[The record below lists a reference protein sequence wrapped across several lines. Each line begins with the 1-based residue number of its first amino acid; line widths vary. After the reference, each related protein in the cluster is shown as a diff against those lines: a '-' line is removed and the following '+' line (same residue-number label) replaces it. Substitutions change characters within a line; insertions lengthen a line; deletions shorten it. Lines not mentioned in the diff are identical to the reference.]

1 MNLFINLILK
11 ILRFLPPEVS
21 SYLSLKMNKLFFL
34 TFRSTIKKNYQ
45 EKNKNKNISFLNLNF
60 PNSIG
65 LGAGLDKEGKYVESL
80 GNLGFGFIEVGTFTP
95 LPQKGNEYPRIKRLK
110 SMDSLIN
117 RLGFNNPGIDI
128 GLENL
133 KGNRSNF
140 NGVVGVSIGKNRDT
154 SLESAHLDYIYC
166 LQKAYPIADY
176 IALNISSPN
185 TEGLRELSSEDY
197 FNKLIFEI
205 NSEATKLHEDL
216 HKFTPLFL
224 KISPDENEERIE
236 KIIDCSLKNNI
247 SGFIVSNTTLG
258 EFKNISGGISGRLLR
273 DKSLKMLQIVNK
285 INANRGIVIS
295 SGGISTK
302 EDLQQRRKYGAD
314 LFQIYTSFIYD
325 GPQVIDDL
333 LPWS

>member
-1 MNLFINLILK
+1 MSLFINLSLK

-34 TFRSTIKKNYQ
+34 IFRSTIKKNYQ
-45 EKNKNKNISFLNLNF
+45 EKTKNKNISFLKLNF
-60 PNSIG
+60 PNRIG

-166 LQKAYPIADY
+166 LQKAYLIADY

-197 FNKLIFEI
+197 FKKLIYEI

-216 HKFTPLFL
+216 NKITPIFL

-236 KIIDCSLKNNI
+236 QIIEFSLKNNI
-247 SGFIVSNTTLG
+247 SGFIVSNTSLG
-258 EFKNISGGISGRLLR
+258 EFKNITGGISGGLLK
-273 DKSLKMLQIVNK
+273 DKSVKMLQIVNK
-285 INANRGIVIS
+285 INARRGLIIS

-302 EDLQQRRKYGAD
+302 EDLQQRRKHGAD
-314 LFQIYTSFIYD
+314 LFQIYTSFVYE

>member
-1 MNLFINLILK
+1 MNLFINLSLK
-11 ILRFLPPEVS
+11 ILRFLPPEIS

-34 TFRSTIKKNYQ
+34 IFRYYIKKNYQ
-45 EKNKNKNISFLNLNF
+45 EKTKNKNISFLNLNF
-60 PNSIG
+60 PNRIG

-110 SMDSLIN
+110 SMNSLIN

-133 KGNRSNF
+133 KKNRSNF
-140 NGVVGVSIGKNRDT
+140 NGIVGVSIGKNKNT

-166 LQKAYPIADY
+166 LKKAYPIADY

-185 TEGLRELSSEDY
+185 TEGLRDLSSKDY
-197 FNKLIFEI
+197 FSRLIFEI
-205 NSEATKLHEDL
+205 NSEATKLYEDL

-236 KIIDCSLKNNI
+236 EIIESSLKNNI

-258 EFKNISGGISGRLLR
+258 EFENISGGISGGLLK
-273 DKSLKMLQIVNK
+273 DKSVKILQIVNK
-285 INANRGIVIS
+285 INARRGLVIS

-302 EDLQQRRKYGAD
+302 EDLQQRRKHGAD
-314 LFQIYTSFIYD
+314 LFQIYTSFVYE

>member
-1 MNLFINLILK
+1 MNVIINLSLK
-11 ILRFLPPEVS
+11 VLRLLPPEVS
-21 SYLSLKMNKLFFL
+21 SNLSLKINKLFFL
-34 TFRSTIKKNYQ
+34 IFRTSVVKNYQ
-45 EKNKNKNISFLNLNF
+45 EKTKNKNFSFLDLNF
-60 PNSIG
+60 PSRIG

-133 KGNRSNF
+133 KRNRGNF
-140 NGVVGVSIGKNRDT
+140 NGIVGVSIGKNRDT

-166 LQKAYPIADY
+166 LQKSYPIADY

-197 FNKLIFEI
+197 FNKLIFKI
-205 NSEATKLHEDL
+205 NSEATKLHENL
-216 HKFTPLFL
+216 NKFTPIFL

-236 KIIDCSLKNNI
+236 QIIEYSLKNNI
-247 SGFIVSNTTLG
+247 SGFIVSNTSLG
-258 EFKNISGGISGRLLR
+258 EFKNITGGISGGLLK
-273 DKSLKMLQIVNK
+273 DKSVKMLQIVNK
-285 INANRGIVIS
+285 INANRGLVIS

-314 LFQIYTSFIYD
+314 LFQIYTSFVYE

>member
-1 MNLFINLILK
+1 MNVIINLSLK
-11 ILRFLPPEVS
+11 VLRLLPPEVS
-21 SYLSLKMNKLFFL
+21 SNLSLKINKLLFL
-34 TFRSTIKKNYQ
+34 IFRTSVVKNYQ
-45 EKNKNKNISFLNLNF
+45 EKTKNKNFSFLDLNF
-60 PNSIG
+60 PSRIG

-95 LPQKGNEYPRIKRLK
+95 LPQNGNEYPRIKRLK
-110 SMDSLIN
+110 SMNSLIN
-117 RLGFNNPGIDI
+117 RLGFNNPGIDA
-128 GLENL
+128 GLDNL
-133 KGNRSNF
+133 KRNRDNF
-140 NGVVGVSIGKNRDT
+140 NGIVGVSIGKNRDT

-185 TEGLRELSSEDY
+185 TEGLRELSGEDY

-205 NSEATKLHEDL
+205 NSEATKLHENL
-216 HKFTPLFL
+216 NKFTPMFL

-236 KIIDCSLKNNI
+236 QIIECSLKNNI
-247 SGFIVSNTTLG
+247 SGFIVSNTSLG
-258 EFKNISGGISGRLLR
+258 EFKNITGGISGGLLK
-273 DKSLKMLQIVNK
+273 DKSVKMLQIVNK
-285 INANRGIVIS
+285 INARRGLVIS

-302 EDLQQRRKYGAD
+302 EDLQQRRKHGAD
-314 LFQIYTSFIYD
+314 LFQIYTSFVYE

>member
-1 MNLFINLILK
+1 MNHIIYFCLK
-11 ILRFLPPEVS
+11 LLRLLPPEVS

-34 TFRSTIKKNYQ
+34 IFRSSIKKNYQ
-45 EKNKNKNISFLNLNF
+45 AKTKNKNISFLNLNF
-60 PNSIG
+60 PNRIG

-95 LPQKGNEYPRIKRLK
+95 SPQKGNEYPRIKRLK
-110 SMDSLIN
+110 SKDSLIN

-133 KGNRSNF
+133 KRNRSNF
-140 NGVVGVSIGKNRDT
+140 NGIVGVSIGKNKNT

-166 LQKAYPIADY
+166 LKKAYPIADY

-197 FNKLIFEI
+197 FRRLIFEI
-205 NSEATKLHEDL
+205 NTQATKLFKDL

-236 KIIDCSLKNNI
+236 EIIESSLKNNI

-258 EFKNISGGISGRLLR
+258 EFENISGGISGGLLK
-273 DKSLKMLQIVNK
+273 DKSVKILQIVNE

-295 SGGISTK
+295 SGGISSK
-302 EDLQQRRKYGAD
+302 EDLRQRRKYGAD
-314 LFQIYTSFIYD
+314 LFQIYTSFVYE
-325 GPQVIDDL
+325 GPKVIDDL
-333 LPWS
+333 LSWS